1 MCMAEESTFSEM
13 SETDIIVLKDT
24 LQLQQQLLQKLYAE
38 LDQEREASASAASEA
53 LSMILRLQGEK
64 AAVKMEANQ
73 YKRLAEE
80 KICHAEESL
89 AIFEDL
95 IYSKEMEIASLEFQV
110 QAYKCRLLSLGF
122 SDMVAVESKFPENL
136 LIQGSDLWKGDS
148 CVVGGGGNVKRFSSL
163 PPIPIKDF
171 HSKKNSLEQEK
182 SVDSSGGSF
191 SSFWQQIKMLDEQVR
206 EISNGRDSGREK
218 ATKSKSGSRSCSLPP
233 PVTISSTSVDFS
245 RLETVNSLDQ
255 VNRADNRREEEEIV
269 VTTSCSSSVQD
280 IYEVPKLKENHNI
293 REQQNKA
300 QSKLIEEAEIKLEKL
315 DFMSEETSNF
325 CVQDEKDCVKTML
338 HCSKDGRNLS
348 IPNDEMSIKCNVT
361 MVHPTIGVSESQAK
375 FQQLCRRV
383 DRIEGEN
390 SASQEI
396 TSAGEEERKLLR
408 EIHEKINTLQAEICS
423 WRKDKTPVHDEQ
435 EQPLENKTGKQDNDR
450 VHCLKEQSSL
460 AGTATLLALIN
471 KFNRMVP
478 FREMLKRSRLHQ
490 FQTGC

>member
-396 TSAGEEERKLLR
+396 TSAG
-408 EIHEKINTLQAEICS
+408 
-423 WRKDKTPVHDEQ
+423 
-435 EQPLENKTGKQDNDR
+435 
-450 VHCLKEQSSL
+450 
-460 AGTATLLALIN
+460 TATLLALIN

-490 FQTGC
+490 FQTGCAHLH